1 VKFFSHIVLNI
12 PIAKPIMCGIAGAAG
27 KDSEALVKK
36 MLEAIKHRG
45 PDGAS
50 AYSIGDITLG
60 NVLLK
65 ITGSKSQP
73 IHNNGA
79 LTYNGEIYNF
89 RQIAEKLHI
98 ATDSDSEALFV
109 LIGAK
114 GIEAAIREL
123 DGDYAFAYTEDGKLL
138 LARDPAGVKPLYY
151 STGAGF
157 AFASEK
163 KALYAIGITEIHTLK
178 PGYML
183 TYSAGKSAEKK
194 VTGFAAGERITD
206 ENTASKML
214 YNAIEKAVKKRRYT
228 PCAIAFSGGLD
239 SSIIAAL
246 CPEAELYSVGM
257 AGSHDITQTKKAAQ
271 LLGMGD
277 KLHLHELT
285 VDDVE
290 SAIPDVIKAIGS
302 CDPLKVSIAMPL
314 FFASRN
320 AHNDSLRVMLSGQ
333 GADELFAGYKRYES
347 MNPPELELALRKD
360 LDNIAEN
367 NLERDDA
374 VTMANA
380 VELRVPYLDREVV
393 ELALRIAP
401 ELKVHNGM
409 RKYILR
415 LAAKKLLPDE
425 LVFKEK
431 KAAQYSSG
439 IYSALEKLSKKN
451 GYRGRQAVGSYL
463 EELKLVR
470 CSL

>member
-1 VKFFSHIVLNI
+1 
-12 PIAKPIMCGIAGAAG
+12 MCGIAGAAG
-27 KDSEALVKK
+27 KNPEALVKK

-45 PDGAS
+45 PDGS
-50 AYSIGDITLG
+50 GTFSTGDITLG

-65 ITGSKSQP
+65 ITGDKQQP
-73 IHNNGA
+73 LTDGGA

-89 RQIAEKLHI
+89 RQIAEKLGI
-98 ATDSDSEALFV
+98 TTDSDSEALFA

-114 GIEAAIREL
+114 GIEKAIQEL
-123 DGDYAFAYTEDGKLL
+123 DGDYAFAFVNGEKLH

-163 KALYAIGITEIHTLK
+163 KALYAIGMNEIHTLK

-183 TYSAGKSAEKK
+183 TYSAWKITEKK
-194 VTGFAAGERITD
+194 VAGFSAGEPITD
-206 ENTASKML
+206 ENTASKAL
-214 YNAIEKAVKKRRYT
+214 YEAIGRAVEKRRYT
-228 PCAIAFSGGLD
+228 PAALAFSGGLD
-239 SSIIAAL
+239 SSFIAAL
-246 CPEAELYSVGM
+246 IPNVELYSVGM
-257 AGSHDITQTKKAAQ
+257 VGSHDIMQTKRAAK
-271 LLGMGD
+271 LLGLSD

-285 VDDVE
+285 PDEVE
-290 SAIPDVIKAIGS
+290 SALPDVIRAVESG
-302 CDPLKVSIAMPL
+302 DPFKVSIAIPL
-314 FFASRN
+314 FFASKD
-320 AHNDSLRVMLSGQ
+320 AHNDGIRVMLSGQ

-347 MNPPELELALRKD
+347 MNPAELELALLKD
-360 LDNIAEN
+360 LENIAEN

-393 ELALRIAP
+393 KLALRTAP
-401 ELKVHNGM
+401 ELKIHNGI

-439 IYSALEKLSKKN
+439 IYSALLKLARKNGFMGERALGKYLEKL
-451 GYRGRQAVGSYL
+451 
-463 EELKLVR
+463 KLAA
-470 CSL
+470 L

>member
-1 VKFFSHIVLNI
+1 
-12 PIAKPIMCGIAGAAG
+12 MCGIAGAAG

-50 AYSIGDITLG
+50 AYPIGGIALG

-65 ITGSKSQP
+65 ITGERRQP

-89 RQIAEKLHI
+89 REIAEKLGI
-98 ATDSDSEALFV
+98 TTDSDSEALFA
-109 LIGAK
+109 LIGSK
-114 GIEAAIREL
+114 GIEKAIQEL
-123 DGDYAFAYTEDGKLL
+123 DGDYAFAYTEDGKLY

-163 KALYAIGITEIHTLK
+163 KALYAIGIREIHTLM
-178 PGYML
+178 PGYIL
-183 TYSAGKSAEKK
+183 THSAGKSDEKK
-194 VTGFAAGERITD
+194 VTGFAVGEPITD
-206 ENTASKML
+206 ENTASKTL
-214 YNAIEKAVKKRRYT
+214 YNAIEKAVKKRRCT

-239 SSIIAAL
+239 SSLIAAL

-271 LLGMGD
+271 LLGMED

-285 VDDVE
+285 INDVE
-290 SAIPDVIKAIGS
+290 SSLPDVIKAIES

-314 FFASRN
+314 FFASKDAN
-320 AHNDSLRVMLSGQ
+320 NDSLRVMLSGQ

-347 MNPPELELALRKD
+347 MNPSELELALRKD

-401 ELKVHNGM
+401 ELKIREGV

-415 LAAKKLLPDE
+415 QAAKALLPHE

-439 IYSALEKLSKKN
+439 IYSALEKIARKN
-451 GYRGRQAVGSYL
+451 GYKGERALGRYL
-463 EELKLVR
+463 EELKAGI
-470 CSL
+470 

>member
-1 VKFFSHIVLNI
+1 
-12 PIAKPIMCGIAGAAG
+12 MCGIAGAAG
-27 KDSEALVKK
+27 KDSDASVRK

-45 PDGAS
+45 PDGS
-50 AYSIGDITLG
+50 GTFSISDITLG

-65 ITGSKSQP
+65 ITGERHQP
-73 IHNNGA
+73 LTDGGA

-89 RQIAEKLHI
+89 KEMAEKLHI
-98 ATDSDSEALFV
+98 TTDSDSEVLFAL
-109 LIGAK
+109 IRAK
-114 GIEAAIREL
+114 GIEKAIQEL
-123 DGDYAFAYTEDGKLL
+123 DGDYAFAYVGDGKLH

-163 KALYAIGITEIHTLK
+163 KAVYAVGMNEIHTLK

-183 TYSAGKSAEKK
+183 TYSAGKITEKK
-194 VTGFAAGERITD
+194 VTGFTSGEHIED
-206 ENTASKML
+206 ENTASKAL
-214 YNAIEKAVKKRRYT
+214 YEAIGRAVEKRRYT
-228 PCAIAFSGGLD
+228 PSALAFSGGLD

-246 CPEAELYSVGM
+246 CPDVELYSVGM
-257 AGSHDITQTKKAAQ
+257 AGSHDIMQTKRAAK
-271 LLGMGD
+271 LLGLSD

-285 VDDVE
+285 MDEVE
-290 SAIPDVIKAIGS
+290 SALPDVIRAVESG
-302 CDPLKVSIAMPL
+302 DPLKVSIAMPL
-314 FFASRN
+314 FFASGD
-320 AHNDSLRVMLSGQ
+320 AHNDVIRVMLSGQ

-347 MNPPELELALRKD
+347 MNPAELDLTLRKD

-393 ELALRIAP
+393 ELALRTAP
-401 ELKVHNGM
+401 ELKIHNGI

-439 IYSALEKLSKKN
+439 IYSALLKLARKN
-451 GYRGRQAVGSYL
+451 GFMGERALGKYL
-463 EELKLVR
+463 EDLKLAAV
-470 CSL
+470 

>member
-1 VKFFSHIVLNI
+1 
-12 PIAKPIMCGIAGAAG
+12 MCGIAGSAE
-27 KDSEALVKK
+27 KNSEALVKK

-45 PDGAS
+45 PDGS
-50 AYSIGDITLG
+50 GTFSIGDITLG

-65 ITGSKSQP
+65 ITGDKTQP
-73 IHNNGA
+73 LTNGGA

-98 ATDSDSEALFV
+98 TTDSDSEALFA
-109 LIGAK
+109 LIGTK
-114 GIEAAIREL
+114 GIEAAIQEL
-123 DGDYAFAYTEDGKLL
+123 DGDYAFAYAEDGKLH

-163 KALYAIGITEIHTLK
+163 KALYAIGMNEIRTLK
-178 PGYML
+178 PGYLL
-183 TYSAGKSAEKK
+183 TYSAGKIVEKRIACF
-194 VTGFAAGERITD
+194 TSGEPITD
-206 ENTASKML
+206 DNTASKIL
-214 YNAIEKAVKKRRYT
+214 YNGLEKAVKKRRYM
-228 PCAIAFSGGLD
+228 PSALAFSGGLD

-257 AGSHDITQTKKAAQ
+257 TGSHDIQQTKRAAQ
-271 LLGMGD
+271 LLGMED

-285 VDDVE
+285 IADVE
-290 SAIPDVIKAIGS
+290 LALPDVIKAIGS

-314 FFASRN
+314 FFASKD
-320 AHNDSLRVMLSGQ
+320 AHNDGIRVMLSGQ

-347 MNPPELELALRKD
+347 MKPDELELALRKD
-360 LDNIAEN
+360 LENIAEN

-380 VELRVPYLDREVV
+380 VELRVPYLDRDVV

-401 ELKVHNGM
+401 ELKVRNGI

-415 LAAKKLLPDE
+415 QAARDILPHE
-425 LVFKEK
+425 LVLKEK

-439 IYSALEKLSKKN
+439 IYSALEKLAKKN
-451 GYRGRQAVGSYL
+451 GYRGGQAVGRYL
-463 EELKLVR
+463 EDLKLVR
-470 CSL
+470 YSL

>member
-1 VKFFSHIVLNI
+1 
-12 PIAKPIMCGIAGAAG
+12 MCGIAGAAG
-27 KDSEALVKK
+27 KNSEPLVKK

-45 PDGAS
+45 PDGS
-50 AYSIGDITLG
+50 GTYSIGDITLG

-65 ITGSKSQP
+65 ITGSKNQP
-73 IHNNGA
+73 LSDGGA

-89 RQIAEKLHI
+89 REITENI
-98 ATDSDSEALFV
+98 SITTDSDSEALFA

-114 GIEAAIREL
+114 GIEKAIQEL
-123 DGDYAFAYTEDGKLL
+123 DGDYAFAFVEGERLY
-138 LARDPAGVKPLYY
+138 LARDPAGVKPLFY

-163 KALYAIGITEIHTLK
+163 KALYGMNEIHTLK

-183 TYSAGKSAEKK
+183 TFSAGKITEKK
-194 VTGFAAGERITD
+194 VAGFAAGEPITD
-206 ENTASKML
+206 ENIASKAL
-214 YNAIEKAVKKRRYT
+214 YEAIGRAVEKRRYT
-228 PCAIAFSGGLD
+228 PSALAFSGGLD
-239 SSIIAAL
+239 SSLIAAL
-246 CPEAELYSVGM
+246 CPDIELYSVGM
-257 AGSHDITQTKKAAQ
+257 AGSHDILQTKRAAQ
-271 LLGMGD
+271 LLRLSD

-285 VDDVE
+285 PDEVE
-290 SAIPDVIKAIGS
+290 SALPDVIRAVESG
-302 CDPLKVSIAMPL
+302 DPLKVSIAMPL
-314 FFASRN
+314 FFASKD
-320 AHNDSLRVMLSGQ
+320 AHNDGIRVMLSGQ

-347 MNPPELELALRKD
+347 MTPVELELALRKD
-360 LDNIAEN
+360 IDNIAEN

-393 ELALRIAP
+393 ELAMRIAP
-401 ELKVHNGM
+401 ELKIHNGI

-439 IYSALEKLSKKN
+439 IYSALLKLARKN
-451 GYRGRQAVGSYL
+451 GFMGERALGRYL
-463 EELKLVR
+463 EELKLAA
-470 CSL
+470 L

>member
-1 VKFFSHIVLNI
+1 
-12 PIAKPIMCGIAGAAG
+12 MCGIAGAAG
-27 KDSEALVKK
+27 KDSETSVKN

-45 PDGAS
+45 PDGS
-50 AYSIGDITLG
+50 GTFSIGDITLG

-65 ITGSKSQP
+65 ITGDKQQP
-73 IHNNGA
+73 LTNGGA

-89 RQIAEKLHI
+89 RKIAEKLHI
-98 ATDSDSEALFV
+98 TTDSDSETFFT
-109 LIGAK
+109 LIEAK
-114 GIEAAIREL
+114 GIETAIQEL
-123 DGDYAFAYTEDGKLL
+123 DGDYAFAFVDGEKLH

-151 STGAGF
+151 ATGAGF

-163 KALYAIGITEIHTLK
+163 KALYAIRTSEIHTLK

-183 TYSAGKSAEKK
+183 TYSAGKITEKR
-194 VTGFAAGERITD
+194 VVGFTAGEPITD
-206 ENTASKML
+206 ENTASKAL
-214 YNAIEKAVKKRRYT
+214 YEAIGRAVEKRRYK
-228 PCAIAFSGGLD
+228 PSALAFSGGLD

-246 CPEAELYSVGM
+246 CPDAELYSVGM
-257 AGSHDITQTKKAAQ
+257 EGSHDIMQTKKAAQ
-271 LLGMGD
+271 LLGLSD
-277 KLHLHELT
+277 KLHLHELIL
-285 VDDVE
+285 DEVE
-290 SAIPDVIKAIGS
+290 SALPAVIRAVESG
-302 CDPLKVSIAMPL
+302 DPLKVSIAIPL
-314 FFASRN
+314 FFASRD
-320 AHNDSLRVMLSGQ
+320 AHNDGIRMMLSGQ

-347 MNPPELELALRKD
+347 MNPAELELALRKD

-393 ELALRIAP
+393 ELGLRIVP
-401 ELKVHNGM
+401 ELKIHNGI

-439 IYSALEKLSKKN
+439 IYSALVKLARKN
-451 GYRGRQAVGSYL
+451 GFTGERALGRYL
-463 EELKLVR
+463 EELKLAA
-470 CSL
+470 L

>member
-1 VKFFSHIVLNI
+1 MKVFILQVIKDWFLNNGEAI
-12 PIAKPIMCGIAGAAG
+12 SIIMCGIAGAAG

-45 PDGAS
+45 PDGS
-50 AYSIGDITLG
+50 GIFSIGDITLG
-60 NVLLK
+60 NVLLR
-65 ITGSKSQP
+65 ITGERHQP

-89 RQIAEKLHI
+89 REIAERLRI
-98 ATDSDSEALFV
+98 TTDSDSEALFA
-109 LIGAK
+109 LIGSK
-114 GIEAAIREL
+114 GIEAAIQEL
-123 DGDYAFAYTEDGKLL
+123 DGDYAFAYTKDEILY

-151 STGAGF
+151 NTGAGF

-163 KALYAIGITEIHTLK
+163 KALYAIGIREIRTLK

-183 TYSAGKSAEKK
+183 IYSAGKRAEKK
-194 VTGFAAGERITD
+194 VTGFAVGERITD

-257 AGSHDITQTKKAAQ
+257 AGSHDIMQTKKAAQ
-271 LLGMGD
+271 LLGMED

-285 VDDVE
+285 IDDVE
-290 SAIPDVIKAIGS
+290 SALPDVIKATES
-302 CDPLKVSIAMPL
+302 SDPLKVSIAMPL
-314 FFASRN
+314 FFASRD
-320 AHNDSLRVMLSGQ
+320 AHNEGIRVMLSGQ

-347 MNPPELELALRKD
+347 MKPDELELALRKD

-380 VELRVPYLDREVV
+380 VELRVPYLDRWVV
-393 ELALRIAP
+393 ELSLRIAP
-401 ELKVHNGM
+401 ELKVLNGI

-415 LAAKKLLPDE
+415 QAARDIMPHE

-439 IYSALEKLSKKN
+439 IYSALGKLARKN
-451 GYRGRQAVGSYL
+451 GYRGERAVGRYL
-463 EELKLVR
+463 EKF
-470 CSL
+470 